1 MGVASKARF
10 QPTRRVGGCEH
21 VGMTETPDRLTI
33 IAFSTAIL
41 IGGVN
46 FVAVRV
52 SNQEL
57 DPMFGAGLRF
67 SAAAL
72 IFLAFVAVRRIPLPR
87 GRVLAVTV
95 AYGVL
100 AFTITYALAYWSL
113 QPGKLSAGIGA
124 VIFGATPLIT
134 ILLAAAHR
142 LERITP
148 RGVFGALIAVAGI
161 TVLANPFSDASVP
174 VVPLLAMLI
183 GAVAAAESGVI
194 LKLVPPSHPVSTN
207 GLAMAIGAVLL
218 LGISAVAGEAWLVP
232 EQGDTWTA
240 LAYLAPIGSV
250 GLFALFLFTLGRWT
264 ASAVAYMTAAFPVV
278 AMVAGAVLLDEEIT
292 ANGVIGGAMVI
303 TAVYVGA
310 IRRTPQ
316 PAQGSSGVM

>member
-1 MGVASKARF
+1 M
-10 QPTRRVGGCEH
+10 QGG
-21 VGMTETPDRLTI
+21 PDRLTLM
-33 IAFSTAIL
+33 AFTGAVA

-52 SNQEL
+52 SNEEL
-57 DPMFGAGLRF
+57 DPMFGAGARF
-67 SAAAL
+67 TVAAL
-72 IFLAFVAVRRIPLPR
+72 LFLGYVALRRRPLPR
-87 GRVLAVTV
+87 GNVLKATV

-134 ILLAAAHR
+134 VVLAAAHR

-148 RGVFGALIAVAGI
+148 RALVGALIAVAGI

-174 VVPLLAMLI
+174 VVPLLAMLL
-183 GAVAAAESGVI
+183 GAVAAAESSVI
-194 LKLVPPSHPVSTN
+194 LKLVPPTHPVATN
-207 GLAMAIGAVLL
+207 GVAMAIGAVLL
-218 LGISAVAGEAWLVP
+218 LVISAVAGESWVVP
-232 EQGDTWTA
+232 EQGDTWTS
-240 LAYLAPIGSV
+240 LAYLAVIGSV
-250 GLFALFLFTLGRWT
+250 GLFGLFLFTLGRWT

-278 AMVAGAVLLDEEIT
+278 AMIAGAVLLDEEIT
-292 ANGVIGGAMVI
+292 VNGVIGGLMVI

-310 IRRTPQ
+310 IKRTPQ
-316 PAQGSSGVM
+316 PV